1 MSNRQTDRERE
12 SFGIR
17 INGKEERKGGGG
29 VDLGK
34 ERLSVPNIPGD
45 EWENQDSPE
54 KKPRLVRR
62 DIDLDEGF
70 TAIKAQE
77 NKTTI

>member
-1 MSNRQTDRERE
+1 MEKK
-12 SFGIR
+12 
-17 INGKEERKGGGG
+17 KEKGGGG

-45 EWENQDSPE
+45 EWENQGSPG
-54 KKPRLVRR
+54 KKTRLVRR

>member
-1 MSNRQTDRERE
+1 M
-12 SFGIR
+12 
-17 INGKEERKGGGG
+17 GK
-29 VDLGK
+29 
-34 ERLSVPNIPGD
+34 PGF
-45 EWENQDSPE
+45 PE
-54 KKPRLVRR
+54 KNKQTKKRLVRR